1 MRLFVAIDFSPEVV
15 EVLLRAANVLR
26 RQGMGNFTRRENLH
40 LTLAFLGE
48 TERVEAAS
56 DAVMSVKADTFP
68 LTLEKLGHFRDLY
81 WAGVRPSTAL
91 TALQRQVAQAL
102 TDRGFTLEDRPFR
115 PHLTLCREFRPFAS
129 SFTTEAAEKALGT
142 PSCIIRR
149 VRLMQSR
156 REKGRL
162 IYSEVCGKNLGH
174 AGE

>member
-15 EVLLRAANVLR
+15 EALLRAANVLR

-48 TERVEAAS
+48 TDRVGAAS
-56 DAVMSVKADTFP
+56 DAVMGIKADTFP

-81 WAGVRPSTAL
+81 WAGVRPSPAL
-91 TALQRQVAQAL
+91 TALQRQVAEAL
-102 TDRGFTLEDRPFR
+102 RDRGFALEDRPFR
-115 PHLTLCREFRPFAS
+115 PHLTLCREFRPFTP

-142 PSCIIRR
+142 PSCAIRQ

-162 IYSEVCGKNLGH
+162 IYSEVCGKDLGY